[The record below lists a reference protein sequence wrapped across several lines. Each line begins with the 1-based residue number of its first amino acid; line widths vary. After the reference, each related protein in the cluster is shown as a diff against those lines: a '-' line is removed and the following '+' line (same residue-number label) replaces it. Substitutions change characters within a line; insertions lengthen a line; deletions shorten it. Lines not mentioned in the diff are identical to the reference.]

1 MFDNVK
7 MLSCTFNGSETST
20 FSTAGIVTGM
30 FPYGLVT
37 TATLNYE
44 VDGVAMSSTYTVDQ
58 LGGQMNG
65 ITAPVGSPAHDH
77 APRLVIYRS
86 ATAPGGAAYLDL
98 QGRPLPRPAEG
109 QPCIM
114 TQPK

>member
-7 MLSCTFNGSETST
+7 MLSCTFNGSQTDT

-77 APRLVIYRS
+77 APASSY
-86 ATAPGGAAYLDL
+86 TAAPPPPAAPPTSTF
-98 QGRPLPRPAEG
+98 RAAPSPVPPKANPA
-109 QPCIM
+109 
-114 TQPK
+114 

>member
-1 MFDNVK
+1 
-7 MLSCTFNGSETST
+7 
-20 FSTAGIVTGM
+20 
-30 FPYGLVT
+30 
-37 TATLNYE
+37 
-44 VDGVAMSSTYTVDQ
+44 
-58 LGGQMNG
+58 MNG
-65 ITAPVGSPAHDH
+65 ITAPVGSPAHDA